1 VPGYAAN
8 TAQNVAAG
16 PTVAPVSLATDLA
29 IATIFA
35 VVGVTVYLLLR
46 RIDRRAAGRRVV
58 FAAVAAGMILVNL
71 AFHHAALLFA
81 AGPGSTAVGAQNS
94 DGLVVLLLGMH
105 DHGYTITGAFFGLW
119 LLALGHLAYQSSLFP
134 RVLSTLLIVSLILGW
149 LVGFGWPGLPT
160 VVHTILAPAVV
171 ADLGWSP
178 TWSPRAC
185 PLRCLTGAP
194 PRRSA
199 HDAGDRPARLRSR

>member
-1 VPGYAAN
+1 MPGYAAN

-94 DGLVVLLLGMH
+94 DGLVVLLLGMFLDGPLRGRSARSSPEGVARANGELAGAAAIGH
-105 DHGYTITGAFFGLW
+105 AGDMGDHGREA
-119 LLALGHLAYQSSLFP
+119 
-134 RVLSTLLIVSLILGW
+134 
-149 LVGFGWPGLPT
+149 VGG
-160 VVHTILAPAVV
+160 
-171 ADLGWSP
+171 
-178 TWSPRAC
+178 R
-185 PLRCLTGAP
+185 
-194 PRRSA
+194 
-199 HDAGDRPARLRSR
+199 

>member
-134 RVLSTLLIVSLILGW
+134 PGAEHPAHRQLDSRLAGRVRM
-149 LVGFGWPGLPT
+149 
-160 VVHTILAPAVV
+160 A
-171 ADLGWSP
+171 
-178 TWSPRAC
+178 
-185 PLRCLTGAP
+185 
-194 PRRSA
+194 
-199 HDAGDRPARLRSR
+199 RPADSRPHHPRPSRCGRSVAGRLPGHQGRARSDA

>member
-1 VPGYAAN
+1 MSSGCASPASSSCTGRHRVPGYAAN

-16 PTVAPVSLATDLA
+16 PTVAPVSLTTDLA

-134 RVLSTLLIVSLILGW
+134 RVLSTCS
-149 LVGFGWPGLPT
+149 
-160 VVHTILAPAVV
+160 
-171 ADLGWSP
+171 S
-178 TWSPRAC
+178 
-185 PLRCLTGAP
+185 
-194 PRRSA
+194 SA
-199 HDAGDRPARLRSR
+199 

>member
-71 AFHHAALLFA
+71 AFHHAALLVA

-105 DHGYTITGAFFGLW
+105 DHGYTITGP
-119 LLALGHLAYQSSLFP
+119 SSAC
-134 RVLSTLLIVSLILGW
+134 GC
-149 LVGFGWPGLPT
+149 LPWA
-160 VVHTILAPAVV
+160 I
-171 ADLGWSP
+171 SP
-178 TWSPRAC
+178 TSPVC
-185 PLRCLTGAP
+185 SPGC
-194 PRRSA
+194 
-199 HDAGDRPARLRSR
+199 